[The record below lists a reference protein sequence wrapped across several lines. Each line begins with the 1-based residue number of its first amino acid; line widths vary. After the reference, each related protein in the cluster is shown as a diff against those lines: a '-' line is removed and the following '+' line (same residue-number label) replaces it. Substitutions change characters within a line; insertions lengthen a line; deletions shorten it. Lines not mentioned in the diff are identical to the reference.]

1 MHIENELSANE
12 TQKTI
17 LNLKGITK
25 QYGAVLALKKA
36 DLTLKRGEIMAL
48 LGSNGSGK
56 STLVKVLSGLVSADE
71 GEIILNS
78 KKVAFANCNDSRKSK
93 IAVAYQDLS
102 LIQEMDVVE
111 NITLGIEAKK
121 KANIIDNN
129 SCNELARKYMDLLK
143 IEVDKET
150 KIKDLLP
157 STMSLIEIAK
167 AIALEPDILV
177 LDESTASLHSDEVD
191 RLFEVLK
198 ELKAKGTSVIMVTH
212 RMNEIFKICDRCTIL
227 KSGETVAAGEI
238 SDMSID
244 DIVFYMTGKR
254 PDVSEKD
261 SNREAGQ
268 EKKELLLDINKLS
281 SYGLNDVNFKAYKGE
296 IVGIGGLD
304 GQGQK
309 EFLHILLGDV
319 KYNDG
324 ELIYLDKKVKYKNT
338 SEAIRDGIGFISGDR
353 AVESVFPIRTV
364 SENIYA
370 GKTARSKLFKYLHP
384 KTMNKFSDSVMKEY
398 SIVAGGLS
406 LQANSLS
413 GGNQQKLVVGRWVS
427 ISPNLLL
434 LDDPTKGVDIHSRI
448 EIHNILL
455 NAVKEGMTIIYV
467 SSDNEELLE
476 ICDRIYV
483 FYEGTISGCLEG
495 ETRTEERLVS
505 AMLGLN
511 NDVNTDNNNG
521 VRNNE
526 Y

>member
-1 MHIENELSANE
+1 MYNQNEVNTNE
-12 TQKTI
+12 HEKII

-25 QYGAVLALKKA
+25 KYGAVVALKQA
-36 DLTLKRGEIMAL
+36 DLTLKKGEIMAL

-71 GEIILNS
+71 GEIYLNS
-78 KKVAFANCNDSRKSK
+78 KKVTFANCRDSRKFK

-102 LIQEMDVVE
+102 LIQELNVTE

-121 KANIIDNN
+121 KDKSIDN
-129 SCNELARKYMDLLK
+129 SKCISIAEKYMDLLK
-143 IEVDKET
+143 IKVDKDK

-198 ELKAKGTSVIMVTH
+198 VLKEKGTSVIMVTH
-212 RMNEIFKICDRCTIL
+212 RMNEIFRICDRCTIL
-227 KSGETVAAGEI
+227 KSGETVASGYI

-244 DIVFYMTGKR
+244 DIVFHMTGNR
-254 PDVSEKD
+254 PDVTEKEEIRD
-261 SNREAGQ
+261 FDKSD
-268 EKKELLLDINKLS
+268 KKLLLDVNNLA
-281 SYGLNDVNFKAYKGE
+281 SYGLNNVNLKAYEGE

-319 KYNDG
+319 KYRGG
-324 ELIYLDKKVKYKNT
+324 EVVYLDKKVNYKNT
-338 SEAIRDGIGFISGDR
+338 SEAIHDSIGFISGDR
-353 AVESVFPIRTV
+353 AAESVFPIRSV

-370 GKTARSKLFKYLHP
+370 GKSARSGLYKYLNP
-384 KTMNKFSDSVMKEY
+384 KNMNKFSDNVMKEY
-398 SIVAGGLS
+398 SIVAGGLD
-406 LQANSLS
+406 LPANSLS

-427 ISPNLLL
+427 LSPNLLL

-455 NAVKEGMTIIYV
+455 NAVKEGMTVIYV

-483 FYEGTISGCLEG
+483 FYEGTISECLEG
-495 ETRTEERLVS
+495 ELRTEERLVS

-511 NDVNTDNNNG
+511 GSMSDDKNNE
-521 VRNNE
+521 VINNE

>member
-102 LIQEMDVVE
+102 LIQEMNVVQ

-281 SYGLNDVNFKAYKGE
+281 SYGLNDVNFKA
-296 IVGIGGLD
+296 
-304 GQGQK
+304 
-309 EFLHILLGDV
+309 
-319 KYNDG
+319 
-324 ELIYLDKKVKYKNT
+324 
-338 SEAIRDGIGFISGDR
+338 
-353 AVESVFPIRTV
+353 
-364 SENIYA
+364 
-370 GKTARSKLFKYLHP
+370 
-384 KTMNKFSDSVMKEY
+384 
-398 SIVAGGLS
+398 
-406 LQANSLS
+406 
-413 GGNQQKLVVGRWVS
+413 
-427 ISPNLLL
+427 
-434 LDDPTKGVDIHSRI
+434 
-448 EIHNILL
+448 
-455 NAVKEGMTIIYV
+455 
-467 SSDNEELLE
+467 
-476 ICDRIYV
+476 
-483 FYEGTISGCLEG
+483 
-495 ETRTEERLVS
+495 
-505 AMLGLN
+505 
-511 NDVNTDNNNG
+511 
-521 VRNNE
+521 
-526 Y
+526 